1 MFRVMFLIEDAIE
14 RQRSAT
20 ELRGLTMGGDARV
33 VTAFVD
39 SKTLEVFVDIAESA
53 LPREVF
59 DRLAHRLGV
68 DEYEVT
74 RVEPVEAEPVGG
86 AAAVRRRR
94 LRRAAITQVRTHP
107 DGRTLSVQ
115 ARHRPDETVE
125 TVEVQQTDDAVG
137 ITVLVGTADD
147 DVREQFVS
155 FAVSFTWVDTILDRP
170 VGNRQIIHLDSGH
183 PATFSEPAR
192 EDRRESPPDSFEPI
206 QPFEPR
212 ELMELGEELFA
223 PLERLV
229 ARLDLHQELDSALTD
244 GGNDDDNGFGF
255 SLGHEQVIESV
266 PPESLG
272 PDIDEV
278 IGIQSD
284 GEPEGTRDSEDE
296 RVVALLLPYRDALA
310 GAARAQR
317 PDPFV
322 RKKWRRAL
330 DRSGLT
336 SGQVEALFD
345 VLPKTSI
352 GRNDLRQM
360 ARAAQGTQADLNL
373 FVATMA
379 WGRGKRNAGMPA
391 RIVGAIDDSRR
402 AAVLAETAR
411 LATAGDVERA
421 YRAWTLPGLGPPF
434 FTRWLWAASLRG
446 DPGTRPLILDRRVRR
461 SLKEAL
467 GWSMRQAAGTD
478 ARAARYRAYCE
489 AAARW
494 ANALSDAQSNVAPE
508 DIECALLRADGS
520 LRRLEN

>member
-1 MFRVMFLIEDAIE
+1 
-14 RQRSAT
+14 
-20 ELRGLTMGGDARV
+20 MGGDARI

-39 SKTLEVFVDIAESA
+39 SKTVEVFLDIAESA
-53 LPREVF
+53 VPREVF
-59 DRLAHRLGV
+59 DRLAQRLGV

-74 RVEPVEAEPVGG
+74 RVEPVEVESVGG
-86 AAAVRRRR
+86 AVTARRGR

-137 ITVLVGTADD
+137 IAVLLGTTDD
-147 DVREQFVS
+147 DVRDQYVS
-155 FAVSFTWVDTILDRP
+155 FAVSFTWVDAILDRP
-170 VGNRQIIHLDSGH
+170 VGDRQIIHLDPGQ

-192 EDRRESPPDSFEPI
+192 DDRRESPPESFSLIEPL
-206 QPFEPR
+206 EST
-212 ELMELGEELFA
+212 ELRELGEELFA

-229 ARLDLHQELDSALTD
+229 ARLDLHQELDGAPAD
-244 GGNDDDNGFGF
+244 GGNDDDKGFGF
-255 SLGHEQVIESV
+255 SLGHDQVIESV
-266 PPESLG
+266 SPESLR

-278 IGIQSD
+278 VGIQGD
-284 GEPEGTRDSEDE
+284 GEPEGIVDSEDE

-310 GAARAQR
+310 GAARRQP

-330 DRSGLT
+330 GKSGLT
-336 SGQVEALFD
+336 TGQVEALFD
-345 VLPKTSI
+345 VLPTTSI
-352 GRNDLRQM
+352 GRNDLRHI

-373 FVATMA
+373 FVAAMV
-379 WGRGKRNAGMPA
+379 WGRGKPDARTLD

-411 LATAGDVERA
+411 LATTGDVERA

-446 DPGTRPLILDRRVRR
+446 DPGTRALMLDRRVRR

-467 GWSMRQAAGTD
+467 GWSMRHAAGTK

-508 DIECALLRADGS
+508 DIECALLQADGS